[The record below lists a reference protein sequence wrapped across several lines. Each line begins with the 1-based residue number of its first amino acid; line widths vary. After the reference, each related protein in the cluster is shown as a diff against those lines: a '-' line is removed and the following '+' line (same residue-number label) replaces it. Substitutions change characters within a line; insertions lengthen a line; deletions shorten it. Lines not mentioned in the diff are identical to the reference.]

1 MVTLRRRPEKKAFKT
16 YLFYLICMGIL
27 PADMS
32 MYHVR
37 SFGVE
42 ATSVFL
48 YHVGDRNQ
56 TRVLSKSV
64 KRA

>member
-1 MVTLRRRPEKKAFKT
+1 
-16 YLFYLICMGIL
+16 MGIL